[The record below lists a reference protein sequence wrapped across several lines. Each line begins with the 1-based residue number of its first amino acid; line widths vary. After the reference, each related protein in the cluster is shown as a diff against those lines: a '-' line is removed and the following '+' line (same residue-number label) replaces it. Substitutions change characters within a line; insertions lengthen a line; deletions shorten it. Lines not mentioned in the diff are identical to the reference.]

1 MESEIWILKSHISD
15 FWVGVQMNSEIWNLK
30 ADFSDFWVGVQMK
43 PETWGGLLKS
53 DQISLL
59 IWTVDQN
66 SEFWILKTEPF
77 FTVDWLILSS
87 TKVREGSQLNTE
99 HIYGSKW
106 GHTEVWYLKC
116 ETWSELGTKS
126 EVELGRFNRGR
137 THIWQQW
144 AARCGSG
151 ERAASS
157 LRSSWT
163 WPTTFD
169 APDFHQASQFRSN
182 FQKSDRKGRGACTH
196 HKLMNKNQ
204 KKLWT
209 ATPQISA
216 SIWTVTLNSEIWRQ
230 GLQPSEISRDFRILS
245 ESSAPIWKVHST
257 GPEFRNLNQF
267 SAPIWNQHETWSD
280 FRNLMRFQRPLANF
294 SSNLNSE
301 SDFRILNSGP
311 PICSDFTF
319 QASQISHYIWNLPW
333 VRSGARGIQYG
344 SGLWLRLNGKAK
356 GAMTKRSGRKCFTLS
371 ALALACAA
379 NMLLCT
385 TYASLLNAR
394 TTVESLQDN
403 TRTTVESLQDITG
416 HLLQHV
422 LKPVLQWGVCTVFMR
437 LQPDNYIT
445 HARSHIG
452 AFPAL

>member
-1 MESEIWILKSHISD
+1 MKAEIWNLKSHISD
-15 FWVGVQMNSEIWNLK
+15 FWVGVQMKAEIWNLK

-77 FTVDWLILSS
+77 FTVDWWILSS
-87 TKVREGSQLNTE
+87 KKVREGSQLNTE

-196 HKLMNKNQ
+196 QILMNKNQ
-204 KKLWT
+204 WSCEQPPLRFQLRSEQWLWIQKSEGKVSSLLKSREISEFSVSVQLRAEKCT
-209 ATPQISA
+209 APGQNSETSTSFQLRSEISMRHDQ
-216 SIWTVTLNSEIWRQ
+216 NSEISW
-230 GLQPSEISRDFRILS
+230 DF
-245 ESSAPIWKVHST
+245 
-257 GPEFRNLNQF
+257 
-267 SAPIWNQHETWSD
+267 SD
-280 FRNLMRFQRPLANF
+280 R
-294 SSNLNSE
+294 
-301 SDFRILNSGP
+301 
-311 PICSDFTF
+311 
-319 QASQISHYIWNLPW
+319 SQISVPIW
-333 VRSGARGIQYG
+333 
-344 SGLWLRLNGKAK
+344 
-356 GAMTKRSGRKCFTLS
+356 TLS
-371 ALALACAA
+371 QISEFSIQDHRYAQISHFRPLRFHIISEICHECRRARRFFAPLLLDMADNLRCAR
-379 NMLLCT
+379 LSSSFT
-385 TYASLLNAR
+385 IQIQFSEIRSEGEGSLHSSNFD
-394 TTVESLQDN
+394 E
-403 TRTTVESLQDITG
+403 
-416 HLLQHV
+416 
-422 LKPVLQWGVCTVFMR
+422 
-437 LQPDNYIT
+437 
-445 HARSHIG
+445 
-452 AFPAL
+452 